1 MKIRRIKKRLR
12 KEGLHLAANL
22 RDAIADLP
30 EGENRVE
37 GRWRSILGSDLTYV
51 VMEHLRLNSSLSGR
65 WVDSIEWEYL
75 IVESHRKVHGDGRL
89 YWGYLSNV
97 SGALNAEPFSANL
110 ELTRGGTRPRVAYSL
125 YVLIDG
131 IRYQIQN

>member
-1 MKIRRIKKRLR
+1 LKVRRIKKRLG
-12 KEGLHLAANL
+12 KEDLHLEANL

-30 EGENRVE
+30 DGVNSIE
-37 GRWRSILGSDLTYV
+37 GRWKSILGSDLTYV

-65 WVDSIEWEYL
+65 WVDSIEWESL
-75 IVESHRKVHGDGRL
+75 TVESHRKVRGDGRL
-89 YWGYLSNV
+89 YWGYLNNV

-125 YVLIDG
+125 CVLIDG
-131 IRYQIQN
+131 IRCQIQK